1 KFFYS
6 IGKKAIHIENYLY
19 NDEQQYLKKG
29 NLGLSSRFG
38 RRRVVFSLRR
48 KDDEKISRTPSYQ
61 DVLPE

>member
-1 KFFYS
+1 MM
-6 IGKKAIHIENYLY
+6 N
-19 NDEQQYLKKG
+19 NNNPKKG